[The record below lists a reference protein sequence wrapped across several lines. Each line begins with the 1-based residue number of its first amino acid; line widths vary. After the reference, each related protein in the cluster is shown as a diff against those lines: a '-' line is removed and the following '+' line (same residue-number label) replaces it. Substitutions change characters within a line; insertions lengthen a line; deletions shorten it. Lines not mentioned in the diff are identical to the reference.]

1 MIAIPTLSVPMDDP
15 PSAYQLLAALTG
27 NRDLAASDLTTSLL
41 WMVCLLS
48 INALFVTLEYSL
60 VAARRGRI
68 LQQARHGDPRA
79 LLVQASQDALDRA
92 LSTPQLGIT
101 VASLALG
108 WIGAWKVAP
117 VVGAGLL
124 LVPFFPSLYELL
136 HPLFPTP
143 EDLAWSLAIPITFVL
158 LTYLQI
164 VLGELIP
171 KTLAIVHAETAAL
184 ALAPLSQG
192 LSRFLQPLADIP
204 RMSSRLILQS
214 FGVPIPNAT
223 ALYNT
228 ITLEELEELLASKS
242 PNPDLVIEEEE
253 RELLQNVFAFGD
265 TVASEIMVPRTSID
279 AVSLD
284 ATLQDV
290 FREVAASGHS
300 RYPVIADSLDDIK
313 GIIFLKDLIR
323 ELAEGRVTLESP
335 IAPWIRPAVFV
346 HENKLIAE
354 LLQDMQ
360 QHHSPIV
367 MVADEF
373 GGTAGLVTIE
383 NILEEIVGSI
393 ADIHDDGEDE
403 VPDIEYIS
411 EDVFIVQAQ
420 MDVEEVNDQLNLQLP
435 IQDDYQTLGGMIIY
449 QMQRIP
455 QTGDQHI
462 WQNLE
467 FQVVKAEGPRLDRI
481 RITRLPVMPPPSG
494 SHAIV
499 AEKEDGLKADLE
511 KPGPDKST

>member
-1 MIAIPTLSVPMDDP
+1 MDDP
-15 PSAYQLLAALTG
+15 PSAAQFLAAVTG
-27 NRDLAASDLTTSLL
+27 NPDLAASDLTTSLI
-41 WMVCLLS
+41 WMVCLLG

-68 LQQARHGDPRA
+68 LQQARNGDPRA

-124 LVPFFPSLYELL
+124 RLPFFESLFELL
-136 HPLFPTP
+136 RPVFASPT
-143 EDLAWSLAIPITFVL
+143 DLAWSLAIPLTFIL

-171 KTLAIVHAETAAL
+171 KTLAIVHAETVAL
-184 ALAPLSQG
+184 TLAPFSQG

-204 RMSSRLILQS
+204 RMSSRLILRA

-228 ITLEELEELLASKS
+228 ITLEELEELLASK
-242 PNPDLVIEEEE
+242 NPDPNLVIEEEE

-265 TVASEIMVPRTSID
+265 TIASEIMTPRTSID
-279 AVSLD
+279 AVPLQ

-290 FREVAASGHS
+290 LKEVASSGHS
-300 RYPVIADSLDDIK
+300 RYPVIAESLDEIK
-313 GIIFLKDLIR
+313 GVIFLKDLMR
-323 ELAEGRVTLESP
+323 ELGHGRLTLDSP
-335 IAPWIRPAVFV
+335 IAPLMRPAVFV

-360 QHHSPIV
+360 KHHTSIV

-393 ADIHDDGEDE
+393 ADIHDNGED
-403 VPDIEYIS
+403 VIPDIEQIS

-420 MDVEEVNDQLNLQLP
+420 LDVEEVNEQLDLDLP

-455 QTGDQHI
+455 QEGDKHI
-462 WQNLE
+462 WKNLE
-467 FQVVKAEGPRLDRI
+467 FHIVKAEGPRLDRI
-481 RITRLPVMPPPSG
+481 RITRLPIIATTTPSG
-494 SHAIV
+494 SHLIAGEGEEARV
-499 AEKEDGLKADLE
+499 DPE
-511 KPGPDKST
+511 KPSPDKNTSPS

>member
-1 MIAIPTLSVPMDDP
+1 M
-15 PSAYQLLAALTG
+15 
-27 NRDLAASDLTTSLL
+27 
-41 WMVCLLS
+41 
-48 INALFVTLEYSL
+48 
-60 VAARRGRI
+60 
-68 LQQARHGDPRA
+68 
-79 LLVQASQDALDRA
+79 
-92 LSTPQLGIT
+92 
-101 VASLALG
+101 
-108 WIGAWKVAP
+108 
-117 VVGAGLL
+117 
-124 LVPFFPSLYELL
+124 
-136 HPLFPTP
+136 
-143 EDLAWSLAIPITFVL
+143 
-158 LTYLQI
+158 
-164 VLGELIP
+164 
-171 KTLAIVHAETAAL
+171 
-184 ALAPLSQG
+184 
-192 LSRFLQPLADIP
+192 LSRQ
-204 RMSSRLILQS
+204 
-214 FGVPIPNAT
+214 
-223 ALYNT
+223 T
-228 ITLEELEELLASKS
+228 I
-242 PNPDLVIEEEE
+242 
-253 RELLQNVFAFGD
+253 
-265 TVASEIMVPRTSID
+265 
-279 AVSLD
+279 
-284 ATLQDV
+284 QDV

-455 QTGDQHI
+455 PNRGSAY
-462 WQNLE
+462 LAE
-467 FQVVKAEGPRLDRI
+467 FGV
-481 RITRLPVMPPPSG
+481 SG
-494 SHAIV
+494 
-499 AEKEDGLKADLE
+499 GQ
-511 KPGPDKST
+511 G